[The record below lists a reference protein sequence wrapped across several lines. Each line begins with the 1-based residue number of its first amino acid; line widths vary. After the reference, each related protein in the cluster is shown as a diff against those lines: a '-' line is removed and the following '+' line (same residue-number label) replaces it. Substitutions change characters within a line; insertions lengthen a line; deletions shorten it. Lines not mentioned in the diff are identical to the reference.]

1 MQRPKWILLFIYPLL
16 IVLQIYAELQKEYRS
31 IVDSLQYWSIL
42 TRPDMSNAL
51 SIHHSNQDINVLP
64 ATYSALH
71 FLQDTVQL
79 GITYKEDPIQLSPLF
94 P

>member
-1 MQRPKWILLFIYPLL
+1 MLIYPLL

-31 IVDSLQYWSIL
+31 ILDSLQYWSIL
-42 TRPDMSNAL
+42 TRPDLSNAL
-51 SIHHSNQDINVLP
+51 SIHHSNQDINILP
-64 ATYSALH
+64 ATYSALR
-71 FLQDTVQL
+71 FLKDTLQF